1 MLRLFEEIVPA
12 ERLNPCAVDEQ
23 LLCLAR
29 VQQAIIAQISCE
41 DREFH
46 DPYTVLSLLQRIA
59 KHMEK
64 NRDALHTVYALVH
77 GYLEENDFIDTVMEI
92 LPR

>member
-1 MLRLFEEIVPA
+1 MLRLFEEIAPA
-12 ERLNPCAVDEQ
+12 ERLDPFAMDEQ
-23 LLCLAR
+23 LLCLER
-29 VQQAIIAQISCE
+29 IQQAIIKQSSYE
-41 DREFH
+41 DREFRDSH
-46 DPYTVLSLLQRIA
+46 AVLSMLRRIA

-64 NRDALHTVYALVH
+64 DRDVLKTVYALVN

>member
-1 MLRLFEEIVPA
+1 MMRLFEEIAPA
-12 ERLNPCAVDEQ
+12 ERLNPFAVDEQ
-23 LLCLAR
+23 LFCLAR
-29 VQQAIIAQISCE
+29 IQQAILKQISC
-41 DREFH
+41 DDGEFH
-46 DPYTVLSLLQRIA
+46 DPQTVLSMLQRIA

-64 NRDALHTVYALVH
+64 DKEALNTVYALVH